1 MADVLRVPV
10 LIEGV
15 RLRLRRST
23 PADAE
28 AIYAMATDADVM
40 RYMEWPM
47 PRALAET
54 RDHLQGYAARWQA
67 GTEHHWMIERKPQ
80 GPAIGSIACRIKGHA
95 ADFGYFLARE
105 HWGHGLAAEA
115 ALLLLGWL
123 QRQGSIVRIWATT
136 DADNTRSAA
145 VLRKAGLQ
153 QEGLLRKA
161 TVRPQ
166 LGPEPRDAVL
176 FAWVAP
182 DVRSDVR
189 SDVGSKNETTP

>member
-1 MADVLRVPV
+1 MSAVLRVPV

-28 AIYAMATDADVM
+28 AVFAMATDPELM
-40 RYMEWPM
+40 HHMEWPM

-54 RDHLQGYAARWQA
+54 RAYLDGCASRWQA
-67 GTEHHWMIERKPQ
+67 GTEHHWMIELKPQ
-80 GPAIGSIACRIKGHA
+80 GPAIGCIACRIRGHA
-95 ADFGYFLARE
+95 ADFGYFLARA
-105 HWGHGLAAEA
+105 HWGHGHATEA
-115 ALLLLGWL
+115 AQLLVGWL
-123 QRQGSIVRIWATT
+123 QRQRGIVRIWATT

-153 QEGLLRKA
+153 PEGLMRRA

-166 LGPEPRDAVL
+166 RGAAPRHTAL
-176 FAWVAP
+176 HAWAA
-182 DVRSDVR
+182 SDDDDDR
-189 SDVGSKNETTP
+189 NPA